1 MNSVSFNGTSLSTN
15 PYTVKTVRHE
25 SMTDRDIFQYQLAR
39 ESGAIMVNSEWKPK
53 KIIIEGT
60 IKGASSIELETN
72 IDSFKRELSYE
83 NKNLDVE
90 YISGTRRYVATA
102 QNITIERDHYHL
114 TMAPYSVEFF
124 IPSGFG
130 QSTSASTH
138 QTQSIAVTSLETDS
152 FVVGGTV
159 EPFYSIQLDF
169 EVANS
174 VSKLSCTING
184 DRIEMNEA
192 ISAGQTVVIDA
203 ENKKITID
211 GVEKRYNGLFP
222 RLVLGTNN
230 YVIGVSSSSH
240 RYDVLVTYTPKYL

>member
-1 MNSVSFNGTSLSTN
+1 MQSVSFNGTSLSSGN
-15 PYTVKTVRHE
+15 YTVKTVRHE

-39 ESGAIMVNSEWKPK
+39 ESGAVHVNSEWKPK
-53 KIIIEGT
+53 KIIVEGT
-60 IKGASSIELETN
+60 IKGASASDLETN
-72 IDSFKRELSYE
+72 IDVFKRELAYE
-83 NKNLDVE
+83 KKNLDIE
-90 YISGTRRYVATA
+90 YISGTRRYKATA
-102 QNITIERDHYHL
+102 QSITIERDHYHL
-114 TMAPYSVEFF
+114 TYAPYSIEFF

-130 QSTSASTH
+130 EATSASTH

-152 FVVGGTV
+152 FTVSGTV
-159 EPFYSIQLDF
+159 EPFYTIQLDF

-184 DRIEMNEA
+184 DRIEINES

-203 ENKKITID
+203 ENKKITLD
-211 GVEKRYNGLFP
+211 GVEKRYNGFFP
-222 RLVLGTNN
+222 RLVLGEND